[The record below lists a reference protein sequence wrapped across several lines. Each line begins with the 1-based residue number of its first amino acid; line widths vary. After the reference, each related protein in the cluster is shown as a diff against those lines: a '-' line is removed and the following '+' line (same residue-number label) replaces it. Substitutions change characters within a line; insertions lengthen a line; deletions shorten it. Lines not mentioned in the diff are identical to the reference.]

1 MFGIRWLNGSSIV
14 ATEMSALDD
23 LRAVIASALSRAQ
36 DVRRRH
42 PGNEP
47 DNFIVADDLGEDQ
60 VRVVIEPEPD

>member
-1 MFGIRWLNGSSIV
+1 MFAIRWLNGSSIV

-23 LRAVIASALSRAQ
+23 LQAVIASARGRAP

-47 DNFIVADDLGEDQ
+47 DSFIVADDLGEER
-60 VRVVIEPEPD
+60 VHVVIEPEPD